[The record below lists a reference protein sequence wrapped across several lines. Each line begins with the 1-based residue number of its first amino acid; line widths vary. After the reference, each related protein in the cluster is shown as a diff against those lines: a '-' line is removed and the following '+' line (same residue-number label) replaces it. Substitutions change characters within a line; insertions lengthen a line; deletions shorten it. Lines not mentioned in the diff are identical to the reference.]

1 MLDARRSPPT
11 PNPAGLLPGVLA
23 GVVIGPVVV
32 IVAIS
37 FAALIFS
44 GPLDGAVA
52 PGIGLALFGATV
64 VALITSLGSSF
75 PSMVATPQDSTAAV
89 VALIAAA
96 VATRLPTEASSG
108 QVLVTVTVTIALTTL
123 LCGAFFMALGHFRL
137 GGLVRFIPYPVIG
150 GFLAGTGWLLTKGAL
165 EVLAGRS
172 LGLATWT
179 AFFEPGLLLRWVP
192 GTVFAVALLV
202 ALRLYGNVM
211 LLPGFVLGSIGLF
224 YAGLLATGTSVEKA
238 ERLGLLLGPFPET
251 GLWRPLTAS
260 ALQECHWPTVLSV
273 SGSMGPVLVVGVITL
288 LLNASGLELAARR
301 DIHLNRELKTAGLA
315 NLLGGLGG
323 GLPGFQTTSLS
334 SLAQQ
339 MAPDSR
345 IVGITI
351 AGVCAVSLFA
361 GSTALS
367 LLPRASLGG
376 LLLFLG
382 LSFLVEWVVD
392 ARRRLPGT
400 DYAVVLL
407 ILFVIATIG
416 YLESVGLGI
425 VIAVVFFVVNYSRVD
440 VVRHAL
446 SGAAQ
451 LSNVARPRRHRE
463 LLHELGAR
471 ALILRLQGFI
481 FFGTANGLVSRVR
494 RRLRSRDSTP
504 LEFLVLDFRPVTG
517 LDSSAVLSFV
527 KLTQLARQH
536 GFVTVFTQTS
546 SRIRH
551 QLEQGGILDDIDLAR
566 VFSELDQGLEWCENR
581 ILEGAGESLTEQP
594 VPLADLLEQIAPG
607 RDNVRELVPYFERLD
622 LPTDHV
628 LMQEGDPPDAVYYVE
643 AGRVRIQVTID
654 EGKTVRLLS
663 MGPGAIIGE
672 LEMYR
677 GRRRSASAVTETP
690 AVIHRISA
698 ESLTHLE
705 REDPDRASAFH
716 RLICRLLAERLTK
729 TISTLQV
736 LLR

>member
-11 PNPAGLLPGVLA
+11 PNPAGWLPGVFA
-23 GVVIGPVVV
+23 GLVIGPVVV

-44 GPLDGAVA
+44 GPLDDAVA
-52 PGIGLALFGATV
+52 SGIGLALFGATV
-64 VALITSLGSSF
+64 VALIASLGSSF
-75 PSMVATPQDSTAAV
+75 PAMVATPQDSTAAV

-96 VATRLPTEASSG
+96 VATRLPPEASSSRM
-108 QVLVTVTVTIALTTL
+108 LVTVTVTIALTTV
-123 LCGAFFMALGHFRL
+123 LCGTFFMALGHFRL

-172 LGLATWT
+172 L
-179 AFFEPGLLLRWVP
+179 VP
-192 GTVFAVALLV
+192 GTIFAVALLFT
-202 ALRLYGNVM
+202 LRRFGKVL
-211 LLPGFVLGSIGLF
+211 LLPGFVLGSIALF

-238 ERLGLLLGPFPET
+238 ERLGLLLGPFPEA

-260 ALQECHWPTVLSV
+260 ALQDCHWPTVLSV

-351 AGVCAVSLFA
+351 AGVCAASLFA
-361 GSTALS
+361 GSAVLS
-367 LLPRASLGG
+367 LLPRACLGG

-407 ILFVIATIG
+407 ILFLIATIG

-425 VIAVVFFVVNYSRVD
+425 VIAVIIFVVNYSRVD

-463 LLHELGAR
+463 ILHELGAR

-494 RRLRSRDSTP
+494 RRLRSRDSTS
-504 LEFLVLDFRPVTG
+504 LEFLILDFRPVTG

-551 QLEQGGILDDIDLAR
+551 QLEQGGILDEVDLAR
-566 VFSELDQGLEWCENR
+566 VFSELDQGLEWCENQ
-581 ILEGAGESLTEQP
+581 ILEGAGESLTDNP
-594 VPLADLLEQIAPG
+594 VPLAHLLEQIAPG
-607 RDNVRELVPYFERLD
+607 RDNVRELMPYFERLD

-628 LMQEGDPPDAVYYVE
+628 LMQEGDLPDAVYYVE

-677 GRRRSASAVTETP
+677 GRRRSASAVTETS